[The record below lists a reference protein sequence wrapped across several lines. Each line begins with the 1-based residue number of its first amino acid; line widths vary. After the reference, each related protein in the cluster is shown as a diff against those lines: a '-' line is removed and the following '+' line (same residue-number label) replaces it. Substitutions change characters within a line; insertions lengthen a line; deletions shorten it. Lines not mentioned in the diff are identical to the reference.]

1 MADRMLMISWG
12 APVRGR
18 EERGLEVFNEALG
31 ILGRMQ
37 QDGRIEKFEVRLM
50 SPNGSELDGYIE
62 VHGSAAQIAELKEDG
77 EFLRNT
83 MDAAQVVERL
93 AHHEGWINDG
103 IARAMEM
110 YQDSIGKVPAAT

>member
-1 MADRMLMISWG
+1 MADRMLMIAWG

-37 QDGRIEKFEVRLM
+37 HDGRIEKFEVRLM
-50 SPNGSELDGYIE
+50 SPNGTLDGYIE
-62 VHGSAAQIAELKEDG
+62 VHGSAAQIAALKEDD

-83 MDAAQVVERL
+83 IDAAQVVDGL
-93 AHHEGWINDG
+93 THMEGWINDG

-110 YQDSIGKVPAAT
+110 YQDSLGKAPSKK